1 MPADPIAP
9 QDPALTVFADDQ
21 KAAASLCAELQ
32 ALGFQVRVARTTASD
47 LGVSSSGFERPCV
60 LVDGAA
66 FADLA
71 RRRSSNAA
79 APASELPDQGLFL
92 ARATQILASAQAPHD
107 QVALLVIRVV
117 LPPLNVDSQYAVHAE
132 LVHRLR
138 ACVRD
143 RDALGHTLRP
153 ENSPTVAQLGNEEL
167 TVLLPSLPRA
177 HVAFKIGQ
185 RVLERFSMPIELD
198 SGPVTLAPSIGIAFH
213 PNDARDAA
221 GLLEHARAAQRAVA
235 QESGS
240 GVRFYTP
247 AMNTAALQR
256 LTLETAL
263 RTALEKDQLLVHYQ
277 PKVQISTG
285 RIVGAEALVRW
296 KHPELGLVS
305 PGQFIPIA
313 EETGLIVPIG
323 EYVLE
328 TACRQ
333 NRQWQEEGLDPIRMS
348 VNLSTIQLREARLL
362 DALRRILA
370 ESRLQPDLLELEIT
384 ESILL
389 QSAEATME
397 TLQRLKQLGV
407 HLSIDDFGTGY
418 SSLAYLKRFPI
429 DTLKIDQAFVRDLT
443 TNPDDAA
450 ITTSIIL
457 MGKSL
462 KLCVVAEGVETRSQL
477 ALLHVL
483 ECDEAQGFLFS
494 RPVPAAEFA
503 QLLKRGIDPS
513 LKPRR
518 EPGPA

>member
-1 MPADPIAP
+1 MSADPIAP
-9 QDPALTVFADDQ
+9 QEHALTVFADDRR
-21 KAAASLCAELQ
+21 AAAELCAELR
-32 ALGFQVRVARTTASD
+32 ALGFQAEVARTSSAE
-47 LGVSSSGFERPCV
+47 LGVKSAGFERPCV
-60 LVDGAA
+60 LIDGAA
-66 FADLA
+66 FASLA
-71 RRRSSNAA
+71 RRRAA
-79 APASELPDQGLFL
+79 AANSAASELPDQTGFL
-92 ARATQILASAQAPHD
+92 SRAAQILASAQPPND
-107 QVALLVIRVV
+107 QVALLFVHVA
-117 LPPLNVDSQYAVHAE
+117 LPSLGFEEQFTLHSE

-143 RDALGHTLRP
+143 RDALGYAMRP
-153 ENSPTVAQLGNEEL
+153 DQSPTVAQLGTEEF

-177 HVAFKIGQ
+177 HVAFKIAQ
-185 RVLERFSMPIELD
+185 RILERFSAPMETGQGCVQLE
-198 SGPVTLAPSIGIAFH
+198 PSIGIAFH

-221 GLLEHARAAQRAVA
+221 ALLEHARAAQRAVA
-235 QESGS
+235 HESTT

-263 RTALEKDQLLVHYQ
+263 RQALEREQLLVHYQ
-277 PKVQISTG
+277 PKVHVSSG

-313 EETGLIVPIG
+313 EETGLIIPIG
-323 EYVLE
+323 EFVLA
-328 TACRQ
+328 TATKQ
-333 NRQWQEEGLDPIRMS
+333 NRQWQQAGLPPIRMS

-362 DALRRILA
+362 DALRTILA
-370 ESRLQPDLLELEIT
+370 ESGLPPQWLELEIT

-389 QSAEATME
+389 QNAEATME

-429 DTLKIDQAFVRDLT
+429 DALKIDQAFIRELT
-443 TNPDDAA
+443 SNPDDAA

-462 KLCVVAEGVETRSQL
+462 KLSVVAEGVETRSQL

-494 RPVPAAEFA
+494 RPVPAQEFEA
-503 QLLKRGIDPS
+503 LLKRGIDPS
-513 LKPRR
+513 LISRL
-518 EPGPA
+518 EAGPG